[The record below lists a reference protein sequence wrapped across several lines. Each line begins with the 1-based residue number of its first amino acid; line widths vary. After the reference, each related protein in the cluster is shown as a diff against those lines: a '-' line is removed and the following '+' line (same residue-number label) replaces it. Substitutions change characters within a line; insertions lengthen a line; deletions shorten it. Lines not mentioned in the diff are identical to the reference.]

1 MICLKNGIAETSCAR
16 EKEKETRK
24 FGLAWGKHSEI
35 ALLDTHI
42 WRGTS
47 GLQFQVLCTAAATD
61 NAFKAQTIP
70 HRSKRK
76 DKVKMRGKTGSHP
89 ELTVRVKRKSPHC
102 IWNPC
107 TDCKTGQI
115 WEQISQS
122 FVRIDLRRLCLKR
135 MCVSVCVP
143 LFLHL
148 YLSEWEKQ
156 RDSRQWLQFP
166 AFSSFCTSSESGG
179 REKKRKKII
188 NKMKKRKPE
197 CNQTWVSGI
206 ICSDNCPAYA
216 IFPKTK
222 EFNFFFHL
230 MLYLFLSATYEE

>member
-16 EKEKETRK
+16 EKEKETKK

-35 ALLDTHI
+35 TLLDTHI

-61 NAFKAQTIP
+61 NAFKAQAIP

-76 DKVKMRGKTGSHP
+76 DKVKMRGETGSHP
-89 ELTVRVKRKSPHC
+89 ELTVGVERKSPHC

-135 MCVSVCVP
+135 MCVSAPVSTFVP
-143 LFLHL
+143 LWVRETERFKAAVSCLQLLLHL
-148 YLSEWEKQ
+148 LGV
-156 RDSRQWLQFP
+156 RR
-166 AFSSFCTSSESGG
+166 
-179 REKKRKKII
+179 
-188 NKMKKRKPE
+188 
-197 CNQTWVSGI
+197 
-206 ICSDNCPAYA
+206 
-216 IFPKTK
+216 
-222 EFNFFFHL
+222 
-230 MLYLFLSATYEE
+230 